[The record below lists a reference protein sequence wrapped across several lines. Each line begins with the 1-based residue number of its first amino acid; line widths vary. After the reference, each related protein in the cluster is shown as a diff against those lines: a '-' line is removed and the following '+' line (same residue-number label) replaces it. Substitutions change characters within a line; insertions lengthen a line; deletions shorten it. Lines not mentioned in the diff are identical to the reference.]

1 MPTQITLLVQLFLEN
16 ELKDFLR
23 RVPKNIIVVIDGAY
37 SEFVTDKSYSDGI
50 DLINNFENIIIT
62 RTFSKIFALAG
73 LRLGW
78 AYSSKQ
84 IIEIL
89 EKVRG
94 PFNVNLF
101 AQKIGSLILEE
112 KSFLKKSVAHNNL
125 WQKKLTKFIN
135 SLGLDAKIT
144 YANFVLIKI
153 DKKKFNKSV
162 ILKLL
167 LKNKILIRDLTSYG
181 LDEFIRVSVG
191 SSKQMNKFLQVLK
204 GIMNNNAVKKIN
216 EITIIGP
223 GLIGSSLGLALKKKG
238 ISKKI
243 VGIDKSKSN
252 LEDAIKNRSIDEQR
266 TKLDERISNSEIIF
280 ICTPVSQIEPLV
292 QKIVPL
298 ITDRKTI
305 ITDVG
310 SVKKCFSNQTIKMIK
325 GKCRLIPGH
334 PIAGTEFSGAK
345 NAKPDLFKKKWCI
358 LTPLTKNESSLS
370 VIKKFGDQ
378 LE

>member
-1 MPTQITLLVQLFLEN
+1 MLL
-16 ELKDFLR
+16 
-23 RVPKNIIVVIDGAY
+23 
-37 SEFVTDKSYSDGI
+37 
-50 DLINNFENIIIT
+50 
-62 RTFSKIFALAG
+62 
-73 LRLGW
+73 
-78 AYSSKQ
+78 
-84 IIEIL
+84 
-89 EKVRG
+89 
-94 PFNVNLF
+94 
-101 AQKIGSLILEE
+101 
-112 KSFLKKSVAHNNL
+112 
-125 WQKKLTKFIN
+125 
-135 SLGLDAKIT
+135 
-144 YANFVLIKI
+144 
-153 DKKKFNKSV
+153 
-162 ILKLL
+162 
-167 LKNKILIRDLTSYG
+167 
-181 LDEFIRVSVG
+181 
-191 SSKQMNKFLQVLK
+191 
-204 GIMNNNAVKKIN
+204 KKIN

-292 QKIVPL
+292 HKIVPL

-325 GKCRLIPGH
+325 GRCRLIPGH

-370 VIKKFGDQ
+370 VIKKIWRSVGMNVSTMTIDEHDKIMSITSHLPHLIAFTIVGTAFGIDLKRKRDLINFSAGGFKDFTRIGSSDPKMWTDIFIKNKKHLLKTLENFLKDIDKIKKLIVDDEVGKIFSYLKRNKKIRKSIMQ
-378 LE
+378 LSNLKRD